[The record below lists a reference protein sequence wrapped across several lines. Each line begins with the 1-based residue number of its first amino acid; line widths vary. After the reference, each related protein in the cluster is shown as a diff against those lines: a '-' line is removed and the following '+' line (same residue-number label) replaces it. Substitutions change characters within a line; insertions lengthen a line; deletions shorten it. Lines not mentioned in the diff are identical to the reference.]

1 MGIGGPL
8 LPSSELEALL
18 DVVKTLFLVEVT
30 GPLLTTVRVTA
41 GPLEVVTLLL
51 RTDRRSLPVRTS
63 LLLSS
68 TMEILLTSPWTPLPV
83 LVMVEGKLRKMLL
96 ELVELLLLAGM
107 FSWGTGLDTPRLI
120 RPTTSTAT
128 LLNMLS
134 CESVRCP

>member
-1 MGIGGPL
+1 M
-8 LPSSELEALL
+8 LPSSELELELVAALE
-18 DVVKTLFLVEVT
+18 VVKTLFLVEVT

-107 FSWGTGLDTPRLI
+107 FSWGTGLDSHRLT

-128 LLNMLS
+128 LLNML
-134 CESVRCP
+134 ENDK